1 MVYLILSPQVALATE
16 WLVFNDLV
24 TQYIQHKQD
33 YRVLPYL
40 PFLSVTFH
48 FLFASNVAPK
58 IQYPHSQAEVRYLGS
73 ILHKHVAFLELLN
86 STQ

>member
-1 MVYLILSPQVALATE
+1 MALATE

-73 ILHKHVAFLELLN
+73 ILHKHVAFLELLI